1 VRKLA
6 VGLTLTALLVPSA
19 ASAAVPKRKGGKVER
34 AWPAKGKRDKPDGRL
49 AQFLA
54 RQVGPVT
61 VPQRVRA
68 AQATSVP
75 GAKLDASGSTRLYL
89 VRSYD
94 IPPNDPS
101 ATRLANLSW
110 TYDSAISAVALES
123 TGDTSQAR
131 QLLDQLAALQRTD
144 GSLDFAYDTSTGAS
158 VQLFRTGTIAWVG
171 YAALLQKISTGTAR
185 YDSLINGTARWLL
198 ARRQPSG
205 LLAGGPDVTW
215 ASTQNNLVAYQFLA
229 LLALTPVGGLTTT
242 QLAAAANGIASGIDG
257 TLTVTPANGQLGF
270 IQGTNDQL
278 RPLDAQTLGISYLL
292 SRGRYVE
299 ALQVRTYIESAFK
312 VTGRSIVK
320 SSATSTYNQTYSA
333 AGPFS
338 GYRPYATGGPDV
350 LWFEGSAQANFVTGL
365 LGIPHV
371 MEDKALAAFRNVT
384 ISRGEGPLQAD
395 RTVTNSTI
403 NEYHVW
409 PASAAAGWALIST
422 EGLPD

>member
-1 VRKLA
+1 M
-6 VGLTLTALLVPSA
+6 
-19 ASAAVPKRKGGKVER
+19 
-34 AWPAKGKRDKPDGRL
+34 
-49 AQFLA
+49 
-54 RQVGPVT
+54 
-61 VPQRVRA
+61 
-68 AQATSVP
+68 
-75 GAKLDASGSTRLYL
+75 
-89 VRSYD
+89 
-94 IPPNDPS
+94 
-101 ATRLANLSW
+101 
-110 TYDSAISAVALES
+110 
-123 TGDTSQAR
+123 
-131 QLLDQLAALQRTD
+131 
-144 GSLDFAYDTSTGAS
+144 
-158 VQLFRTGTIAWVG
+158 
-171 YAALLQKISTGTAR
+171 
-185 YDSLINGTARWLL
+185 
-198 ARRQPSG
+198 
-205 LLAGGPDVTW
+205 
-215 ASTQNNLVAYQFLA
+215 
-229 LLALTPVGGLTTT
+229 
-242 QLAAAANGIASGIDG
+242 
-257 TLTVTPANGQLGF
+257 
-270 IQGTNDQL
+270 

-299 ALQVRTYIESAFK
+299 ALQVRAYIESAFK

-371 MEDKALAAFRNVT
+371 TEDKALAAFRNVT